1 MSRDPEPLDD
11 TALDRALEGLVAVE
25 PSPGFERRAFARA
38 VEAHTVS
45 RPWAIVGRWL
55 LVPAGVGAAIVAA
68 VLLSHDAP
76 RQVVPGVQ
84 VAERPQPVHAA
95 AAPARP
101 APQVRR
107 LTSARLIVVRER
119 PPRPPR
125 ALGPARLT
133 PAPEVLISPAE
144 ARGMEML
151 LARAEPLRIQ
161 LVDTGAALLA
171 TPPRPPD
178 ALHVAPIVIEP
189 VSEPRDLTEGV
200 WP

>member
-38 VEAHTVS
+38 VEAHAVS

-55 LVPAGVGAAIVAA
+55 LVPAGVGIAIAAA
-68 VLLSHDAP
+68 VLLSNDAP
-76 RQVVPGVQ
+76 RQVVPSVQ
-84 VAERPQPVHAA
+84 VAERPQPVTP
-95 AAPARP
+95 APAETRATSEPRP
-101 APQVRR
+101 NAPDP
-107 LTSARLIVVRER
+107 RER

-125 ALGPARLT
+125 APDAARRT

-151 LARAEPLRIQ
+151 LARAEPLSIQ

-189 VSEPRDLTEGV
+189 VSEFRDVTEGV
-200 WP
+200 EP